1 MVECIQNDLV
11 LAWTLGWPEILLLLI
26 LALVILG
33 GKKLPELARSLGRTL
48 TEFKKGAREVEEAKD
63 ELTSEMKKVG
73 DDIKDDINS
82 TTAQNEDQKE
92 N

>member
-1 MVECIQNDLV
+1 MVECVQNDLV

-26 LALVILG
+26 LALLILG
-33 GKKLPELARSLGRTL
+33 GKKLPELARSLGKTL

-63 ELTSEMKKVG
+63 ELTSEIKKVG
-73 DDIKDDINS
+73 DDIKDDIAS
-82 TTAQNEDQKE
+82 ATDLNENEKE